1 MSAAAGSG
9 SIVGILL
16 AAGSARRFG
25 ADKLLYPLDDGTPI
39 AVAAAQRLLI
49 ACPYSISVLRPEQV
63 ELQRL
68 LSNLGIEVRLDALA
82 AGGMGNSLAAAVR
95 ASREAA
101 GWLVALADMPF
112 IKPSTLRS
120 LVDALDNGAVLAAPV
135 YRGRRGHPVAF
146 GRRFLGE
153 LASLQGD
160 TGARQILARDAGSM
174 KVVEVDDPGIQSDI
188 DHPDDLTA
196 WVVASCARARRKFL
210 PRSGY

>member
-1 MSAAAGSG
+1 VQYFDLRSQPKSWTACTARCGLPIGSRTPAGNRRR
-9 SIVGILL
+9 SIL
-16 AAGSARRFG
+16 AEMTSS
-25 ADKLLYPLDDGTPI
+25 PP
-39 AVAAAQRLLI
+39 
-49 ACPYSISVLRPEQV
+49 P
-63 ELQRL
+63 
-68 LSNLGIEVRLDALA
+68 
-82 AGGMGNSLAAAVR
+82 
-95 ASREAA
+95 
-101 GWLVALADMPF
+101 
-112 IKPSTLRS
+112 LRS

-196 WVVASCARARRKFL
+196 WGRCVVRKGKEEVLATLWVLGLIDALPSNCCRR
-210 PRSGY
+210 G